1 MFAAFTQSLA
11 LVLTPMGLLSI
22 LGGVL
27 CGIFVGVMP
36 GLSSVMGMSIM
47 LPVAL
52 SLNGNL
58 GVLMML
64 GIFCGAIYGGSITA
78 IMINTPGTANSAATC
93 LDGYPMAHKHH
104 QPGRAL
110 SISTTASTFGGL
122 FSAVMLLWT
131 SPILSSFALKFSA
144 QESFAL
150 ALFGISV
157 VASVSSENVLKG
169 VMGALIGLLLATVGV
184 DVTTGAYRFTFD
196 TVYLTGGISN
206 IPVLIGLFAFS
217 QGLINVQYA
226 FMANT
231 LYVIEANP
239 RASRTVPFA
248 SKATGVALAKAA
260 ARIMAGETIAD
271 QRANGLLLPKGDGG
285 DIHPGQQVAVKESVL
300 PFKRFRT
307 PVGKTVDILLGP
319 EMRSTGEVMGFDRD
333 FPHAFAKSQLAA
345 YDGGLPTHGNV
356 FISVNDTDKRQL
368 PLIAVRLEELGFKLW
383 ATEGTASVLRR
394 YGIESN
400 IVDKISTRVD
410 TDPEAPVE
418 VHHAAGSVGKNVVQ
432 LIEEGKID
440 MILNTPNSRGS
451 RSDGYSIRAAAIAA
465 DLPQFTTITEFQA
478 ALLAIEAVK
487 HNDYQIMSIQEHSK
501 QLFEL
506 ERREF

>member
-93 LDGYPMAHKHH
+93 LDGYPMAHKYH

-217 QGLINVQYA
+217 QGLINVQESFGTTRA
-226 FMANT
+226 KVNT
-231 LYVIEANP
+231 KLERVLP
-239 RASRTVPFA
+239 
-248 SKATGVALAKAA
+248 SKSDLVAIFPTLIRSSLIGTLIGA
-260 ARIMAGETIAD
+260 IPGT
-271 QRANGLLLPKGDGG
+271 GG
-285 DIHPGQQVAVKESVL
+285 DIASWVGYNEAKRWSKHPEQFGDGAPDGIAAPESANNAISGGALIPLLSLGIPGDGVTAMLLGAFMIHGLTPGPLLFVESADLIYTIFIACILANVVMLVL
-300 PFKRFRT
+300 ELGGMRIFVRLLSIPKY
-307 PVGKTVDILLGP
+307 ILLPVVLVLCTVG
-319 EMRSTGEVMGFDRD
+319 
-333 FPHAFAKSQLAA
+333 AFATNNRIFDAQSIVIFGVLGYLMSKFKIPVA
-345 YDGGLPTHGNV
+345 P
-356 FISVNDTDKRQL
+356 FILSFILCDL
-368 PLIAVRLEELGFKLW
+368 LE
-383 ATEGTASVLRR
+383 TNLRR
-394 YGIESN
+394 GLMLTQN
-400 IVDKISTRVD
+400 DFLAFFTH
-410 TDPEAPVE
+410 P
-418 VHHAAGSVGKNVVQ
+418 
-432 LIEEGKID
+432 
-440 MILNTPNSRGS
+440 
-451 RSDGYSIRAAAIAA
+451 IAA
-465 DLPQFTTITEFQA
+465 VFMVA
-478 ALLAIEAVK
+478 AVLFVVWTVI
-487 HNDYQIMSIQEHSK
+487 K
-501 QLFEL
+501 QVRNRKKETAGAA
-506 ERREF
+506 

>member
-11 LVLTPMGLLSI
+11 LVLTPVGLLSI

-217 QGLINVQYA
+217 QGLINVQESFGTTRA
-226 FMANT
+226 KVNT
-231 LYVIEANP
+231 KLERVLPSKSDLVTIFPTLIRSSLIGTLIGAIPGTGGDVASYVSHNTG
-239 RASRTVPFA
+239 RMF
-248 SKATGVALAKAA
+248 SKEEDFGHGAREGVACCEAA
-260 ARIMAGETIAD
+260 NNAVTGGTLTPKNILSAFVLSLSIMGTYAVRGNLRDVVVMLVFGVIGYVLKLYKYNVVPIVLGLILGPIAEAGLSQA
-271 QRANGLLLPKGDGG
+271 LLLNGNSLSATLGTLFVRP
-285 DIHPGQQVAVKESVL
+285 ICVVL
-300 PFKRFRT
+300 M
-307 PVGKTVDILLGP
+307 IL
-319 EMRSTGEVMGFDRD
+319 MV
-333 FPHAFAKSQLAA
+333 
-345 YDGGLPTHGNV
+345 
-356 FISVNDTDKRQL
+356 ISVCT
-368 PLIAVRLEELGFKLW
+368 PFIM
-383 ATEGTASVLRR
+383 
-394 YGIESN
+394 
-400 IVDKISTRVD
+400 
-410 TDPEAPVE
+410 EARK
-418 VHHAAGSVGKNVVQ
+418 GKQ
-432 LIEEGKID
+432 
-440 MILNTPNSRGS
+440 
-451 RSDGYSIRAAAIAA
+451 
-465 DLPQFTTITEFQA
+465 
-478 ALLAIEAVK
+478 
-487 HNDYQIMSIQEHSK
+487 SK
-501 QLFEL
+501 
-506 ERREF
+506 

>member
-217 QGLINVQYA
+217 QGLINVQESFGTTRA
-226 FMANT
+226 KVNT
-231 LYVIEANP
+231 KLERVLPSKSDLVTIFPTLIRSSLIGTLIGAIPGHRGDIASWVGYNEAKRWSKHPEQFGDGAP
-239 RASRTVPFA
+239 RRHRCARIRQQRHLRRRTDPFA
-248 SKATGVALAKAA
+248 VPGHPRRRLHRHYAGLSDDAGHHPRPSADDRA
-260 ARIMAGETIAD
+260 ARQGVYD
-271 QRANGLLLPKGDGG
+271 HCRPVLRQRVHG
-285 DIHPGQQVAVKESVL
+285 
-300 PFKRFRT
+300 
-307 PVGKTVDILLGP
+307 PVRLCRYPYLYQDILRP
-319 EMRSTGEVMGFDRD
+319 QHR
-333 FPHAFAKSQLAA
+333 PH
-345 YDGGLPTHGNV
+345 
-356 FISVNDTDKRQL
+356 
-368 PLIAVRLEELGFKLW
+368 
-383 ATEGTASVLRR
+383 
-394 YGIESN
+394 
-400 IVDKISTRVD
+400 
-410 TDPEAPVE
+410 
-418 VHHAAGSVGKNVVQ
+418 
-432 LIEEGKID
+432 
-440 MILNTPNSRGS
+440 
-451 RSDGYSIRAAAIAA
+451 AA
-465 DLPQFTTITEFQA
+465 DLRF
-478 ALLAIEAVK
+478 LLCG
-487 HNDYQIMSIQEHSK
+487 H
-501 QLFEL
+501 L
-506 ERREF
+506 RREPHCGRHLSHDPVRYPGLLPY